1 LNNHSF
7 SVTIIIGNLFR
18 KFKNGGVTH
27 MQKSIPENWWNQLRL
42 PVISAPMFLV
52 SGPELVK
59 NCCLNGVIGSF
70 PAPNARPIEVLDQ
83 WMGQLND
90 ELQEAR
96 TAEPNRKVA
105 PWAMNMVVHS
115 TYSRLQ
121 EELELIKKHKPQL
134 VITSLGSPKHVVE
147 IVHQYGGL
155 VFSDVSDLKFARK
168 AAEAG
173 VDGLILVA
181 SGAGGHAGQI
191 NSFAFIDMVRTFW
204 DGIIILAGAISTG
217 KGVLAAQAAGADLA
231 YMGTRFIVATES
243 MANDEYRD
251 MLVKSTQEDIIL
263 TDAFSGVQANM
274 LIPSIVKAGLDPA
287 QLVKKEKVE
296 FDSMKD
302 KSNAKAWRDIW
313 SAGHGVGTIDKIE
326 SAADIINRL
335 EAEYQEALRK
345 VNQSSAKLSGLTVK

>member
-1 LNNHSF
+1 M
-7 SVTIIIGNLFR
+7 T
-18 KFKNGGVTH
+18 KT
-27 MQKSIPENWWNQLRL
+27 IPETWWSQLKL

-52 SGPELVK
+52 SGLELVK

-90 ELQEAR
+90 ELNDAKAQD
-96 TAEPNRKVA
+96 PNRKIA

-115 TYSRLQ
+115 SYSRLQ
-121 EELELIKKHKPQL
+121 EELELLKKHKPRL

-147 IVHQYGGL
+147 IVHEYGGL
-155 VFSDVSDLKFARK
+155 VFSDVSDVKFARK

-191 NSFAFIDMVRTFW
+191 NSFAFVDMVRSFW
-204 DGIIILAGAISTG
+204 DGIIVLAGAISTG

-243 MANDEYRD
+243 MARDEYRE
-251 MLVKSTQEDIIL
+251 MLVEATQQDIIL
-263 TDAFSGVQANM
+263 TDAFSGVHANM
-274 LIPSIVKAGLDPA
+274 LKPSIKKAGLDPE
-287 QLVKKEKVE
+287 QLVKKDKVDFNDMQKE
-296 FDSMKD
+296 T
-302 KSNAKAWRDIW
+302 NAKAWRDIW
-313 SAGHGVGTIDKIE
+313 SAGHGVGAINRIETTLEIID
-326 SAADIINRL
+326 RL
-335 EAEYQEALRK
+335 EAEYKLALK
-345 VNQSSAKLSGLTVK
+345 TLTNNAGKLNLVNI